1 LTIPGFDLEGWDQR
15 VVFGVDRVHELGAE
29 LERLGRK
36 RPLVVCSWRRR
47 RSDEF
52 RHLAGGLGMTPNVF
66 QGAEEHV
73 PRQVVDAAWRAALEH
88 EADAVVSFG
97 GGSTVDLG
105 KAVAFIARNGLEAF
119 DAAQDVPAVPPPD
132 GAQSSGPP
140 VIAHVAVPTTYSGAE
155 ASGCFFVSERQE
167 KRRLA
172 GPGTRPDVVVGDP
185 SLTLALPWKPTGG
198 TGMTALA
205 NCVEGLT
212 SHARTERTDSLAIA
226 AARPLARLLPVVF
239 KNPMRVRER
248 GDVMGAAYAAG
259 VVSDLVGKAL
269 HQMLCIGLGA
279 RTGAPHGVAGA
290 ILLPHVMRFNL
301 EAAEEGL
308 GRFADAVG
316 ARDPAVAADAMEAMA
331 ARLGL
336 PHRLREVGVF
346 EQDLEPIAAWTAD
359 RPETRQ
365 SARPASVDDVLAILR
380 AAW

>member
-1 LTIPGFDLEGWDQR
+1 LTIPGFDLEGWAQR

-36 RPLVVCSWRRR
+36 RPLVLCSWRRR

-73 PRQVVDAAWRAALEH
+73 PRPVVDAAWQAAREQ
-88 EADAVVSFG
+88 EADAIVSFG
-97 GGSTVDLG
+97 GGSTIDLG
-105 KAVAFIARNGLEAF
+105 KAVAFIAQNGLEAF
-119 DAAQDVPAVPPPD
+119 DAPQDLPAASPPNDAQASAPP
-132 GAQSSGPP
+132 GL
-140 VIAHVAVPTTYSGAE
+140 AHVAVPTTYSGAE

-172 GPGTRPDVVVGDP
+172 GPRIRPEVVVGDP

-198 TGMTALA
+198 SGMTALA
-205 NCVEGLT
+205 NCAEALT
-212 SHARTERTDSLAIA
+212 SRSRTERTDSLAIG
-226 AARPLARLLPVVF
+226 AARALARLLPVVS

-248 GDVMGAAYAAG
+248 GDLMGAAYAAG

-269 HQMLCIGLGA
+269 HQTLCIGLGG

-290 ILLPHVMRFNL
+290 ILLPHVIRFNL

-308 GRFADAVG
+308 ARFAEALG
-316 ARDPAVAADAMEAMA
+316 ARDPAGAADELEAMA
-331 ARLGL
+331 AGLGL
-336 PHRLREVGVF
+336 PRRLREVGVF
-346 EQDLEPIAAWTAD
+346 EQDLELVAAWTAD
-359 RPETRQ
+359 RPEMGQ
-365 SARPASVDDVLAILR
+365 SPRPVSVDDVLAILR

>member
-1 LTIPGFDLEGWDQR
+1 LTIPGFDLEGWAQH

-36 RPLVVCSWRRR
+36 RPLVLCSWRRR

-73 PRQVVDAAWRAALEH
+73 PRPVVDAACRAAREH
-88 EADAVVSFG
+88 EADSIVSFG
-97 GGSTVDLG
+97 GGSTIDLG
-105 KAVAFIARNGLEAF
+105 KAVAFIAQNGVEAF
-119 DAAQDVPAVPPPD
+119 DAAQDLPAVTPPND
-132 GAQSSGPP
+132 AQSSGPP
-140 VIAHVAVPTTYSGAE
+140 ALAHVAVPTTYSGAE

-172 GPGTRPDVVVGDP
+172 GPGIRPEVVVGDP
-185 SLTLALPWKPTGG
+185 SLTLTLPWKPTGG

-212 SHARTERTDSLAIA
+212 SRSRTERTDSLAIG
-226 AARPLARLLPVVF
+226 AARSLARLLPLVS

-248 GDVMGAAYAAG
+248 GDMMGAAYVAG

-269 HQMLCIGLGA
+269 HQTLCIGLGA

-290 ILLPHVMRFNL
+290 ILLPHVMRFHL
-301 EAAEEGL
+301 EAAREGL
-308 GRFADAVG
+308 ARFAEAVG
-316 ARDPAVAADAMEAMA
+316 AHDPARAADEMEAMA
-331 ARLGL
+331 AGLGL
-336 PHRLREVGVF
+336 PRRLREVGVF
-346 EQDLEPIAAWTAD
+346 EQDLESVAAWFAD

-365 SARPASVDDVLAILR
+365 SPRTVSVDDVLAILR

>member
-29 LERLGRK
+29 LDRLGRK
-36 RPLVVCSWRRR
+36 RPLILCSWRRR

-52 RHLAGGLGMTPNVF
+52 RHLAGGLGITPNVF

-73 PRQVVDAAWRAALEH
+73 PRQVVDAAWRAAGEH
-88 EADAVVSFG
+88 EADAIVSFG
-97 GGSTVDLG
+97 GGSTIDLG

-119 DAAQDVPAVPPPD
+119 EAAQDVPAVPPPD
-132 GAQSSGPP
+132 AALSSRAP
-140 VIAHVAVPTTYSGAE
+140 VLAHVAVPTTYSGAE

-185 SLTLALPWKPTGG
+185 SLTLTLPWKPTGG

-212 SHARTERTDSLAIA
+212 SRARTERTDSLAIE
-226 AARPLARLLPVVF
+226 AARSLAELVPVVS
-239 KNPMRVRER
+239 KNPMQVRER
-248 GDVMGAAYAAG
+248 GDVTGAAYAAG

-269 HQMLCIGLGA
+269 HQTLCIGLGA

-290 ILLPHVMRFNL
+290 ILLPHVMRFHL
-301 EAAEEGL
+301 EAAEAGL
-308 GRFADAVG
+308 ARFAEAVG
-316 ARDPAVAADAMEAMA
+316 APDPAGAADAMETMV

-336 PHRLREVGVF
+336 PQRLREVGVF
-346 EQDLEPIAAWTAD
+346 EEDLNPIAVWTAD
-359 RPETRQ
+359 RHETRQ
-365 SARPASVDDVLAILR
+365 GPRPVSVEDVLAILR